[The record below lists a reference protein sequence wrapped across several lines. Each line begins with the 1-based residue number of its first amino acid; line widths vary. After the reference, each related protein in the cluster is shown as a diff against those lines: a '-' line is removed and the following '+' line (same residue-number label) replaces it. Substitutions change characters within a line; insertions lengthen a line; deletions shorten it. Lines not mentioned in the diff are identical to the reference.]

1 MKDDFNDLENIN
13 IEEGNIAEN
22 NDETSPD
29 SLLKIEPIK
38 SLDSSNIKIE
48 IPKTEKKKEVET
60 PKKQVDKQT
69 KDNDKE
75 KTKTAE
81 DDLQNNNKP
90 KGNSKIIKIGIA
102 ALIVILCLV
111 GGYFAYSKFV
121 ASDESE
127 ELADNTV
134 TEEVVEETP
143 EETVTEENTNT
154 VEEPITEASQEL
166 VEEEQEGGPVSEEA
180 SSEENSVQVNDDNYD
195 LVVLE
200 KVYDEVINK
209 GNEAYLNNFSSD
221 ELAIIRNTLYAKN
234 GYKFKKKEYQEYF
247 GEKSWYNPT
256 TSSQNILTRNEEKL
270 ANIIKRYE

>member
-22 NDETSPD
+22 NDETSSD

-48 IPKTEKKKEVET
+48 IPKTEIKKEESKVI
-60 PKKQVDKQT
+60 
-69 KDNDKE
+69 
-75 KTKTAE
+75 E
-81 DDLQNNNKP
+81 DDFQNINKI
-90 KGNSKIIKIGIA
+90 KDNSKIIKIGIA

-111 GGYFAYSKFV
+111 GGYFAYSKFM

-154 VEEPITEASQEL
+154 VEEPITETSQEL
-166 VEEEQEGGPVSEEA
+166 IEESQEGGPVSEEA

-195 LVVLE
+195 LVVLD
-200 KVYDEVINK
+200 KVYDEVINR

-221 ELAIIRNTLYAKN
+221 ELAIIRNTLYARN

-270 ANIIKRYE
+270 ANIIKKYE

>member
-22 NDETSPD
+22 KDETSSD

-38 SLDSSNIKIE
+38 SLDSNNIKIE
-48 IPKTEKKKEVET
+48 IPKTEIKKEVEKD
-60 PKKQVDKQT
+60 KKEESKVIEDDFQNINKT
-69 KDNDKE
+69 KD
-75 KTKTAE
+75 
-81 DDLQNNNKP
+81 
-90 KGNSKIIKIGIA
+90 NSKIIKIGIA
-102 ALIVILCLV
+102 ALIVVLCLV
-111 GGYFAYSKFV
+111 GGYFAYSKFM

-143 EETVTEENTNT
+143 QETVTEENTNT

-180 SSEENSVQVNDDNYD
+180 ISEENSVQVNDDNYD
-195 LVVLE
+195 LVVLD

-221 ELAIIRNTLYAKN
+221 ELAIIRNTLYARN

>member
-22 NDETSPD
+22 RDETSSD

-38 SLDSSNIKIE
+38 SLDSNNIKIE
-48 IPKTEKKKEVET
+48 IPKTEIKKEVEKD
-60 PKKQVDKQT
+60 KKEESKVIEDDFQNINKT
-69 KDNDKE
+69 KD
-75 KTKTAE
+75 
-81 DDLQNNNKP
+81 
-90 KGNSKIIKIGIA
+90 NSKIIKIGIA
-102 ALIVILCLV
+102 ALIVVLCLV
-111 GGYFAYSKFV
+111 GGYFAYSKFM

-143 EETVTEENTNT
+143 QETVTEENTNT

-180 SSEENSVQVNDDNYD
+180 ITEENSVQVNDDNYD
-195 LVVLE
+195 LVVLD

>member
-22 NDETSPD
+22 NDETSSD

-48 IPKTEKKKEVET
+48 IPKTEIKKEVEKD
-60 PKKQVDKQT
+60 KKEESKVIEDDFQNINKT
-69 KDNDKE
+69 KD
-75 KTKTAE
+75 
-81 DDLQNNNKP
+81 
-90 KGNSKIIKIGIA
+90 NSKIIKIGIA
-102 ALIVILCLV
+102 ILILILCLV
-111 GGYFAYSKFV
+111 GGYFAYSKFM

-127 ELADNTV
+127 YLVENTE
-134 TEEVVEETP
+134 TEEVIEKTPQETVVEETP
-143 EETVTEENTNT
+143 NTEET
-154 VEEPITEASQEL
+154 ITESSQEL
-166 VEEEQEGGPVSEEA
+166 IEEEQEGGSASEEDT
-180 SSEENSVQVNDDNYD
+180 NDDNYD
-195 LVVLE
+195 LIVLD
-200 KVYDEVINK
+200 KVYDEVINR

-256 TSSQNILTRNEEKL
+256 TSSQNILTKKEEKL

>member
-1 MKDDFNDLENIN
+1 MKDDFNDLEDTN
-13 IEEGNIAEN
+13 IEEENTAKN
-22 NDETSPD
+22 NDETS
-29 SLLKIEPIK
+29 SNSFLKIDPIK
-38 SLDSSNIKIE
+38 NLDISNIKVE
-48 IPKTEKKKEVET
+48 TKTEEPKET
-60 PKKQVDKQT
+60 TDKQT
-69 KDNDKE
+69 KEDKSQNDKPV
-75 KTKTAE
+75 K
-81 DDLQNNNKP
+81 D
-90 KGNSKIIKIGIA
+90 NSKIIKIGIA
-102 ALIVILCLV
+102 ILIVILCLV

-134 TEEVVEETP
+134 TEEVMEETP

-154 VEEPITEASQEL
+154 VEEPITETSQEL
-166 VEEEQEGGPVSEEA
+166 IEESQEGGPVSEEA

-195 LVVLE
+195 LVVLD
-200 KVYDEVINK
+200 KVYDEVINR

-221 ELAIIRNTLYAKN
+221 ELAIIRNTLYARN

-256 TSSQNILTRNEEKL
+256 TSSQNILTRKEEKL

>member
-1 MKDDFNDLENIN
+1 MRDDLDDVKKDPTGDD
-13 IEEGNIAEN
+13 
-22 NDETSPD
+22 TSSSD
-29 SLLKIEPIK
+29 NYLKIEPIK
-38 SLDSSNIKIE
+38 NLDISNIKIE
-48 IPKTEKKKEVET
+48 TDKTELKTEASKK
-60 PKKQVDKQT
+60 T
-69 KDNDKE
+69 KDKPTEEDKPQNDKVI
-75 KTKTAE
+75 K
-81 DDLQNNNKP
+81 D
-90 KGNSKIIKIGIA
+90 NSKIIKIGIV

-134 TEEVVEETP
+134 TEEVMEEVP
-143 EETVTEENTNT
+143 QETVTEENTNT
-154 VEEPITEASQEL
+154 VEEPITETSQEL
-166 VEEEQEGGPVSEEA
+166 IEESQEGGPVSEEA

-195 LVVLE
+195 LVVLD
-200 KVYDEVINK
+200 KVYDEVINR

>member
-22 NDETSPD
+22 KDETSSD

-38 SLDSSNIKIE
+38 SLDSNNIKIE
-48 IPKTEKKKEVET
+48 IPKTEIKKEVEKD
-60 PKKQVDKQT
+60 KKEESKVIEDDFQNINKT
-69 KDNDKE
+69 KD
-75 KTKTAE
+75 
-81 DDLQNNNKP
+81 
-90 KGNSKIIKIGIA
+90 NSKIIKIGIA
-102 ALIVILCLV
+102 ALIVVLCLV
-111 GGYFAYSKFV
+111 GGYFAYSKFM

-143 EETVTEENTNT
+143 QETVTEENTNT

-180 SSEENSVQVNDDNYD
+180 ITEENSVQVNDDNYD
-195 LVVLE
+195 LVVLD

-221 ELAIIRNTLYAKN
+221 ELAIIRNTLYARN

>member
-13 IEEGNIAEN
+13 IEERNIAKN

-48 IPKTEKKKEVET
+48 IPKTEIKKEVEKD
-60 PKKQVDKQT
+60 KKEETKVNEDDFQNINKT
-69 KDNDKE
+69 KD
-75 KTKTAE
+75 
-81 DDLQNNNKP
+81 
-90 KGNSKIIKIGIA
+90 NSKIIKIKIGIA
-102 ALIVILCLV
+102 ILILILCLV
-111 GGYFAYSKFV
+111 GGYFAYSKFM

-127 ELADNTV
+127 YLVENTE
-134 TEEVVEETP
+134 TEEVIEETPQETVVEETP
-143 EETVTEENTNT
+143 NTEET
-154 VEEPITEASQEL
+154 ITESSQEL
-166 VEEEQEGGPVSEEA
+166 IEEDQEGGPVSEEA

-195 LVVLE
+195 LVVLD
-200 KVYDEVINK
+200 KVYDEVINR